1 MANYK
6 SIAIDGPAASG
17 KSVVGRSLAKKLS
30 YDFLDTGIMYRAITY
45 IIQEK
50 ELDPTEA
57 SKFFINSDLTIE
69 FANPENRILFQKKDI
84 TPFLFSD
91 KIDLEVSKYSKL
103 KLVRKN
109 LVIEQKRIAEKSNIV
124 MVGRDIGTKVLSN
137 ANLKIY
143 LDASIEVRAVRRS
156 NEFNALST
164 EKVKKM
170 IESRDV
176 IDKSRSNSPLVIDKH
191 AFVINTDNI
200 SIEQVVED
208 ILSLYKNG

>member
-57 SKFFINSDLTIE
+57 SKFFINSELTIE
-69 FANPENRILFQKKDI
+69 FANLENRILFQKKDI

-91 KIDLEVSKYSKL
+91 KIDLEVP
-103 KLVRKN
+103 N
-109 LVIEQKRIAEKSNIV
+109 
-124 MVGRDIGTKVLSN
+124 
-137 ANLKIY
+137 
-143 LDASIEVRAVRRS
+143 
-156 NEFNALST
+156 
-164 EKVKKM
+164 
-170 IESRDV
+170 
-176 IDKSRSNSPLVIDKH
+176 
-191 AFVINTDNI
+191 
-200 SIEQVVED
+200 
-208 ILSLYKNG
+208 